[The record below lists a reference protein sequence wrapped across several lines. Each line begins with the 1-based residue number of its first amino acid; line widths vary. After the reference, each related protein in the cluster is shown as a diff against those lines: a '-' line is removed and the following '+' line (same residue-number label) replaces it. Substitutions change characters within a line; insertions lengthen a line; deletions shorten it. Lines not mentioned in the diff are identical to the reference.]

1 MAEDKLFN
9 RVLVAEMRLQ
19 APPGRVF
26 PLLCP
31 VREAE
36 WLPGWRAEVVHSRS
50 GLAEL
55 GCVFTTR
62 DEDGRERVWTVS
74 RHEPEA
80 GVIQFVQFLAGL
92 AVIRLDIRVRPEG
105 GGSRARWSYAV
116 MGLAPGHGDF
126 FAAYADAPF
135 QARMER
141 LRGLLDA
148 FTC

>member
-1 MAEDKLFN
+1 MAEENLFN

-19 APPGRVF
+19 ARPERVF

-36 WLPGWRAEVVHSRS
+36 WLPGWRAELVHSRS

-74 RHEPEA
+74 RHEPDA
-80 GVIQFVQFLAGL
+80 GIVQFVQFLAGL
-92 AVIRLDIRVRPEG
+92 AVIRLDIRVVPEG
-105 GGSRARWSYAV
+105 SGSRARWSYAV
-116 MGLAPGHGDF
+116 MGLAPGREDF
-126 FAAYADAPF
+126 FAAYGEAPF
-135 QARMER
+135 QARMDR
-141 LRGLLDA
+141 LRGLLDGFCA
-148 FTC
+148 